1 MADTKKTG
9 KGATVVGKL
18 GDLTP
23 NDLRLVAIAWNCLTD
38 PKIDMDKFTTA
49 AGYTSAQS
57 ARVCWNTVRRKL
69 EGYFASLSNGQS
81 GTPTAA
87 PKARGGVKRKKAAV
101 DESDNSTPPPK
112 KRKTPAKATAVIKT
126 KVDEHHDVAEEE
138 GTDEQ
143 SLKGTASKGV
153 RANEDHIDEDKI
165 IVKDEATSDT
175 KFAVAAPKMAADDE
189 PTAEQRILEDDNAAG
204 KNDETAQVVAPS
216 AELSSLAVD
225 EA

>member
-38 PKIDMDKFTTA
+38 PKIDMDKFATA
-49 AGYTSAQS
+49 AGYTSPQS

-69 EGYFASLSNGQS
+69 EGYFTSLGNGQA

-101 DESDNSTPPPK
+101 DESEDSTPAPK
-112 KRKTPAKATAVIKT
+112 KRNTPAKAKAVIKT

-138 GTDEQ
+138 GTDKR
-143 SLKGTASKGV
+143 SLKGTAIKMEAIKGV
-153 RANEDHIDEDKI
+153 PANEDHIDEDKI
-165 IVKDEATSDT
+165 IVKDEATSNT
-175 KFAVAAPKMAADDE
+175 EFVVAVPEMAADDE
-189 PTAEQRILEDDNAAG
+189 PTAEQQL
-204 KNDETAQVVAPS
+204 
-216 AELSSLAVD
+216 L
-225 EA
+225 